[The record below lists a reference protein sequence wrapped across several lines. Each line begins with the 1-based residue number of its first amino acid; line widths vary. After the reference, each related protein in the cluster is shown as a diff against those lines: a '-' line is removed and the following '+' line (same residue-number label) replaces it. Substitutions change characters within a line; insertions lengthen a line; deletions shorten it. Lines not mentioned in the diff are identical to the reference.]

1 MLRLQFCTPKGN
13 QIFLNKIF
21 LTRLALVKNAIFG
34 GKTDYK
40 KKYQFFCSA
49 SHIFAH
55 LQKLHAF
62 LHVFSDT
69 ETTEAKTQSRPV
81 MLTISCQTT
90 QDRVSETAKKPH
102 FTLLV
107 YLSICCICLESTNF
121 LLLQFLRVLVS
132 VLWCPVEFL
141 CGCGLVY
148 TVTDVLFFGMPT

>member
-40 KKYQFFCSA
+40 NKYQFFCSA
-49 SHIFAH
+49 PHIFAY
-55 LQKLHAF
+55 LQILHTF
-62 LHVFSDT
+62 LHVFGDT
-69 ETTEAKTQSRPV
+69 ETTEAETQSRPA

-90 QDRVSETAKKPH
+90 QGRVLESAKKPH

-121 LLLQFLRVLVS
+121 LKFLR
-132 VLWCPVEFL
+132 VLWCPVEFP
-141 CGCGLVY
+141 CGCGLIY
-148 TVTDVLFFGMPT
+148 AVTDVLFFGMPPSAL